1 MKKLLIIAFLAL
13 IMNSVDAQPVIYNS
27 IGFKHTP
34 YIQALCTELNIDKN
48 IYILH
53 TDLPVKGY
61 AVKNGFGGYIICI
74 NMSKVDYFELREVLA
89 HELYH
94 VRDDIL
100 GVWDLETPTTIVT
113 PTRNIYVSEEAKQ
126 VELRVKKE
134 GKLLSHKLRKIK

>member
-13 IMNSVDAQPVIYNS
+13 IMNSVDAQPLIYNS
-27 IGFKHTP
+27 IGFRHTP
-34 YIQALCTELNIDKN
+34 YILALCTELNIDKN
-48 IYILH
+48 IYVLH
-53 TDLPVKGY
+53 TDFPVKGY
-61 AVKNGFGGYIICI
+61 TVKNGFGGYIVCI

-89 HELYH
+89 HELCH

-100 GVWDLETPTTIVT
+100 GVWDLENPTTIVT
-113 PTRNIYVSEEAKQ
+113 PTRNMYVSEEAKQ